1 MENNIVFF
9 EDKIVAIGNGGVK
22 EIHSDEV
29 NNLATYYI
37 KGDVLSLLLG
47 LFEYSHGMQILG
59 AGHNKYRVAYFAKTK
74 EDFDKN
80 FLKGF
85 ADKLSDGLTV
95 TNLKSELVHKDLQYR
110 EMVDKY
116 EKIKLKIKQPKKLTR
131 LQKFLGL

>member
-1 MENNIVFF
+1 MEKDIVFF
-9 EDKIVAIGNGGVK
+9 EDKIVAIGNGSVN

-29 NNLATYYI
+29 NDSATYCI

-47 LFEYSHGMQILG
+47 LFEKSHGMQILG
-59 AGHNKYRVAYFAKTK
+59 VGHNKYRVAYFAKTK

-116 EKIKLKIKQPKKLTR
+116 EKLKLKIKQPKKLIS